1 MIDAVLTASGKKKD
15 DQVKGK
21 DSGSLKNNKRKK
33 NPVEWDLECEK
44 IIRDRKEALKKLKK
58 KVVER
63 IGLTLKK

>member
-33 NPVEWDLECEK
+33 NLVEWWDLECEK
-44 IIRDRKEALKKLKK
+44 VIRDRKEALKKLKK
-58 KVVER
+58 MVGER
-63 IGLTLKK
+63 IGLT